1 MRIQHIH
8 KTKCVFG
15 CLLMALGVA
24 MPYFVTIDAW
34 GIPQGAY
41 AALGGKNE
49 LSLWIAAMR
58 LIGMNSLR
66 AFPHYLGAFTLAES
80 VELAGGGQAAAWLK
94 AAAVCILIP
103 AVYALIGAVHHI
115 RYDFGLPAM
124 AVIILLVL
132 LGKSAYGYV
141 SLWKKAMMILVLL
154 TALQVLDLMP
164 CLKGFPTGRGEM
176 SRNIKQI
183 AEFLEMDPEMN
194 GVFGVFF
201 LVLLFMGFLLFLLIR
216 DENRLRAMNELKA
229 QNERMLM
236 ETRLGVLEN
245 RTYLEMRHLVHDL
258 KSPLTSAQAL
268 VGVVRMA
275 CEDGAWK
282 KEAEYLN
289 RAEHSIEK
297 MSSMIS
303 EILYENHRTRISVDA
318 ILAYLMSQISVSD
331 YASLVHVENRAG
343 SAVICVNR
351 IRFVRALINL
361 LENAYYALPDGAGRI
376 HFAADEKESRGEP
389 FILFTI
395 EDNGAGI
402 DEASMELIWER
413 DFSARGSH
421 GLGLSF
427 VKKAV
432 DDSDGTIEIDS
443 RAGLGTRV
451 RLMVPAEEGEEE
463 ELEDTGD

>member
-443 RAGLGTRV
+443 RAGIGTRV
-451 RLMVPAEEGEEE
+451 RLMVPAEEGEKSEAKRS
-463 ELEDTGD
+463 

>member
-1 MRIQHIH
+1 
-8 KTKCVFG
+8 
-15 CLLMALGVA
+15 
-24 MPYFVTIDAW
+24 
-34 GIPQGAY
+34 
-41 AALGGKNE
+41 
-49 LSLWIAAMR
+49 
-58 LIGMNSLR
+58 
-66 AFPHYLGAFTLAES
+66 
-80 VELAGGGQAAAWLK
+80 
-94 AAAVCILIP
+94 
-103 AVYALIGAVHHI
+103 
-115 RYDFGLPAM
+115 M

-443 RAGLGTRV
+443 RAGIGTRV